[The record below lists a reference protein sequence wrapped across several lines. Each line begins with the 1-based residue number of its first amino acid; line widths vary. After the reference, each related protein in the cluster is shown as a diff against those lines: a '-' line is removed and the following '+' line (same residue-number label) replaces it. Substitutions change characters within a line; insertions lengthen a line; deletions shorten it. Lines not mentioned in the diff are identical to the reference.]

1 MSTCTGERLLDG
13 GKFRGI
19 PSDET
24 MVPTSAHASGGT
36 YNVVWFP
43 AKVWTHGWTS
53 SVKVGV
59 KIPYPNSWI
68 ISSDSDGFLAIQA
81 P

>member
-43 AKVWTHGWTS
+43 AKVHPWVDQQREGGS
-53 SVKVGV
+53 
-59 KIPYPNSWI
+59 
-68 ISSDSDGFLAIQA
+68 
-81 P
+81 